1 MISVGILDGAGTI
14 HARRRAPRY
23 RLLTLIVAI
32 CLAVYTGS
40 FFSHIPHDQQPS
52 DVQKRSILKSPLG
65 FNDSLVSLPQ
75 ELVSRA
81 ASQQLWDRKVTSGT
95 RTGIW
100 CMMNSD
106 DVQAGTVTRE
116 TLVSTGWK
124 EDTAIAEQLP
134 AAWHESLGN
143 ADGMMNTENE
153 YPRQW
158 DHSLVW
164 TDDQGRQRQ
173 PSTAAM
179 GNIVNGE
186 DGYIIAGGNYGPRES
201 KPDEVPDW
209 MLPNTKWTD
218 IVAVQWNQYASG
230 SDLKRIY
237 RSHIIYE
244 ETEALMETA
253 LEKIGKSGKL
263 SDLPLWP
270 GVDFKPGRKPLKPP
284 MKPATEAF
292 MGLLGSSHGA
302 GSAYLL
308 IQYRALFNKKTISK
322 IRIWKVEGEETANML
337 LYLD

>member
-1 MISVGILDGAGTI
+1 
-14 HARRRAPRY
+14 
-23 RLLTLIVAI
+23 
-32 CLAVYTGS
+32 
-40 FFSHIPHDQQPS
+40 
-52 DVQKRSILKSPLG
+52 
-65 FNDSLVSLPQ
+65 
-75 ELVSRA
+75 
-81 ASQQLWDRKVTSGT
+81 
-95 RTGIW
+95 
-100 CMMNSD
+100 
-106 DVQAGTVTRE
+106 
-116 TLVSTGWK
+116 
-124 EDTAIAEQLP
+124 
-134 AAWHESLGN
+134 
-143 ADGMMNTENE
+143 
-153 YPRQW
+153 
-158 DHSLVW
+158 
-164 TDDQGRQRQ
+164 
-173 PSTAAM
+173 M

-218 IVAVQWNQYASG
+218 ILAVQWNQYASG